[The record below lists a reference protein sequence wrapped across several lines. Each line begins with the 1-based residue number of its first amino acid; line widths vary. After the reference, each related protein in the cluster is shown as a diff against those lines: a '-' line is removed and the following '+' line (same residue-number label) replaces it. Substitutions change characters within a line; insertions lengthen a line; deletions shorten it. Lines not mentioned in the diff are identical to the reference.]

1 MKRLLSKPCPFCG
14 TPIIG
19 KKRTDRNAYHYSP
32 RCPDC
37 TRKALTPD
45 VVATRRRV
53 LNEVRTQLPV
63 GSKKLHK
70 SSEGFVYVMIKTE
83 EPNKWEYEHRVCT
96 NAKTGEQVHHI
107 NGNTTDN
114 RLENLMVVSPQEH
127 KNQHSLRQWAKNFT
141 HCSDC
146 ATTTKRHLAHGLC
159 TTCYQRKKA
168 IRLA

>member
-1 MKRLLSKPCPFCG
+1 
-14 TPIIG
+14 
-19 KKRTDRNAYHYSP
+19 
-32 RCPDC
+32 
-37 TRKALTPD
+37 
-45 VVATRRRV
+45 
-53 LNEVRTQLPV
+53 LNEVRKQVPV
-63 GSKKLHK
+63 GFKTLHK

-83 EPNKWEYEHRVCT
+83 EPNKWEYEHRVRT

-141 HCSDC
+141 RCSDC

-159 TTCYQRKKA
+159 TTCYQRKKV